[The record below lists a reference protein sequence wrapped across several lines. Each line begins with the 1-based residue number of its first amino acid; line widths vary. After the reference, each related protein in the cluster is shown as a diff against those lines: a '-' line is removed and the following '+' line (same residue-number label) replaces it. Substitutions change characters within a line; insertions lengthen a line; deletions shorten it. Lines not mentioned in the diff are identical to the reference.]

1 MIELAK
7 ARLGI
12 SRPMIGQ
19 SLVLTALTP
28 IALPSTADV
37 AALVCCGKTLASSAD
52 APLQGTN
59 EHKPPQGMPV
69 PDQIVNFK
77 TKAPLEHQR
86 ANSPARHTVPHAFL
100 PGASVAFPCNS
111 HFREKFCAVLPNLP
125 AARRRDDNAST

>member
-1 MIELAK
+1 LRRPGQRAGDRLKIVGPFQHKVFDVVGFAMIELAK

-59 EHKPPQGMPV
+59 EHKP
-69 PDQIVNFK
+69 
-77 TKAPLEHQR
+77 
-86 ANSPARHTVPHAFL
+86 
-100 PGASVAFPCNS
+100 
-111 HFREKFCAVLPNLP
+111 
-125 AARRRDDNAST
+125 AARNASARSNR